1 MILYR
6 DASADDLEGAARI
19 TLNVWA
25 FNERAVELYREL
37 GYEIRSHAMGK
48 RLLAQS

>member
-1 MILYR
+1 MR
-6 DASADDLEGAARI
+6 RAEEWAARKGAVRI

-48 RLLAQS
+48 RLLAQP